1 MIQGRPLAAL
11 TTGTHSNIAAIDQIR
26 PIATTT
32 TMPTPMPT
40 MCTCIS
46 LRRV

>member
-26 PIATTT
+26 PIATT
-32 TMPTPMPT
+32 MPTPMPT

>member
-1 MIQGRPLAAL
+1 MTQGRPLAAL

-26 PIATTT
+26 PIATTVA
-32 TMPTPMPT
+32 TPIPI

-46 LRRV
+46 LPRV